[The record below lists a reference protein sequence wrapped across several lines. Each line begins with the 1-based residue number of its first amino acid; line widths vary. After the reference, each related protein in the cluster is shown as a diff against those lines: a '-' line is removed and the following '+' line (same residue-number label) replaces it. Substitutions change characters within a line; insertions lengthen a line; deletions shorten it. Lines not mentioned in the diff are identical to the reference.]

1 MENNKPYIIE
11 RIVAALSYPTM
22 GLIGFVWLILG
33 LFTNAKLRP
42 FMQYH
47 IFQSIFISIAL
58 ILLNMLLGFVLNI
71 LSVVPFLNII
81 VLNIAMF
88 LNAPLLFNLSLIQI
102 LVNGALLYLGITAF
116 LGMYSYVPGVSEII
130 DQNVRRY

>member
-1 MENNKPYIIE
+1 MENSKPYLIE
-11 RIVAALSYPTM
+11 RIVSGLSYPTM
-22 GLIGFVWLILG
+22 GLVGFVWLLLG

-42 FMQYH
+42 FVQYH

-81 VLNIAMF
+81 VLNVSMF
-88 LNAPLLFNLSLIQI
+88 LNAPILFNFSIIQ
-102 LVNGALLYLGITAF
+102 LVVNVALLYLCISAF
-116 LGMYSYVPGVSEII
+116 MGRYSYVPYVSEII
-130 DQNVRRY
+130 EQNVRR

>member
-1 MENNKPYIIE
+1 MDSNKPYFIE

-58 ILLNMLLGFVLNI
+58 VLLNMLFAFLINI
-71 LSVVPFLNII
+71 ISVVPFINVL
-81 VLNIAMF
+81 VLNIMVF
-88 LNAPLLFNLSLIQI
+88 LNSPVFMNYSIIQI
-102 LVNGALLYLGITAF
+102 VIALALLYLGVTAF
-116 LGMYSYVPGVSEII
+116 LGKYTYIPYVSEII
-130 DQNVRRY
+130 DQNVRH